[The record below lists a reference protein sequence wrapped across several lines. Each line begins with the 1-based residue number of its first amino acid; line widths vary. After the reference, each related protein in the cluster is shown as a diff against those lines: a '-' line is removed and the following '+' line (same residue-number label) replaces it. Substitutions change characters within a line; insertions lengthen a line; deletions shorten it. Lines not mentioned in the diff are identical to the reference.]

1 MTLINFA
8 YVFMLGRYL
17 VSALSSISNRN
28 RLTELAVESAEEE
41 GYDVGD
47 VYVSGLVSTNLNT
60 IRKMIYR
67 MVALTLIVLTPY
79 WVVGLIMWVVDT
91 LATGSE
97 VWDALEDPVE
107 VKWIVVGILIEN
119 IPFFL
124 MLLIRFI

>member
-8 YVFMLGRYL
+8 YVLMLGRYL

-28 RLTELAVESAEEE
+28 RVTELAAELAEEE

-47 VYVSGLVSTNLNT
+47 VYVSGLASTNLNT
-60 IRKMIYR
+60 IRKMLYR

-97 VWDALEDPVE
+97 VRDALEDPVE

-119 IPFFL
+119 ITFFL
-124 MLLIRFI
+124 MLLIRFV

>member
-8 YVFMLGRYL
+8 YVFMVGRYL